1 MKSQVS
7 DRGQTV
13 IPKKIRDQLGIRAK
27 AQLEWLVVGN
37 AAMVLPV
44 SENPIQEAYG
54 ILKGGRASTR
64 SLLRFRAEDQELE
77 RKR

>member
-7 DRGQTV
+7 ARGQTV
-13 IPKKIRDQLGIRAK
+13 IPKKVRDQLGIQANV
-27 AQLEWLVVGN
+27 QLEWLVMGK
-37 AAMVLPV
+37 AAIVLPV
-44 SENPIQEAYG
+44 SDNPIQEAYG

-64 SLLRFRAEDQELE
+64 SLLRFRAEDKELE